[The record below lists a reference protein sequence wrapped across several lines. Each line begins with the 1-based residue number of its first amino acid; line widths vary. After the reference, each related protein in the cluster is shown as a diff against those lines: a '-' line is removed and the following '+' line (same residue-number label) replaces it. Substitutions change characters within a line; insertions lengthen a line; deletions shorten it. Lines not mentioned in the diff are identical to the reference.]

1 MKKKLGLF
9 ILLLVL
15 VFAGCGQ
22 DAGRKASEVYGV
34 DDLPGKKI
42 GVQIGTVGDTYA
54 SDYEGDEAGTVVER
68 YSKGNDAVSSL
79 KNGKVD
85 CVIIDEQP
93 AKEYVKRNSDLSIL
107 DEEFTLEEYAIV
119 IAKGNDS
126 LEEDINKALAE
137 LMADGTLDKIINHY
151 INDEEEVVGLAYT
164 SPEDLDYANGELVM
178 ATNAAFPPYE
188 YYNNNCIVG
197 IDAEMAKAIA
207 DKLNK
212 KLVIEDMEFD
222 SIITAVQGGKADIGV
237 AGMTITEDRLKNINF
252 SDPYTTSKQVIIVRN
267 GNSSAVASLKD
278 SFYQCFVE
286 DNRYQY
292 LLQGL
297 GNTIL
302 ISLMAVLLGVVI
314 GFGVAIVRATHDK
327 TGNMKVLNALCH
339 VYLTIIRGTP
349 AMIQLLIIYYV
360 IFASTNINKVAVAA
374 LAFGINSGAYVAEI
388 LRGGIMSLDQ
398 GQFEGARS
406 LGLTHAQTMRYVIL
420 PQTFKNTLPSLANEF
435 IVLIKET
442 AISGY
447 IGLQDLTMAG
457 NIIRSNTYQAFLPL
471 ITVAAVYL
479 VIVMVLTAGV
489 QKLEK
494 NLKKNERQAY
504 D

>member
-9 ILLLVL
+9 IVLLTLM
-15 VFAGCGQ
+15 FAGCGQ
-22 DAGRKASEVYGV
+22 AAANKASDVHGV

-54 SDYEGDEAGTVVER
+54 SDYEGDEAGTIVER

-79 KNGKVD
+79 KNGKID

-137 LMADGTLDKIINHY
+137 LMADGTLDMIINHY
-151 INDEEEVVGLAYT
+151 INDAEEVERLAYT
-164 SPEDLDYANGELVM
+164 SPDGLDYSNGELVM

-188 YYNNNCIVG
+188 YYNNNSIVG
-197 IDAEMAKAIA
+197 IDVEMARAIA

-237 AGMTITEDRLKNINF
+237 AGMTVTEDRLKNINF
-252 SDPYTTSKQVIIVRN
+252 SDSYTTSKQVIIVRN
-267 GNSSAVASLKD
+267 GSSSAVASLKD
-278 SFYQCFVE
+278 SFYQCFIE

-302 ISLMAVLLGVVI
+302 ISLIAVLLGVVI

-494 NLKKNERQAY
+494 NLKKNERQVY